1 VEALFRIIVAPV
13 KNKKYQMM
21 FVLRGLTLLDG
32 HHTMVSMGK
41 QQSGNVQALM
51 QRTGSAN

>member
-1 VEALFRIIVAPV
+1 MEALFSIIVALV

-21 FVLRGLTLLDG
+21 FVLHGLTLLDG

-41 QQSGNVQALM
+41 QQFWTIQAVM
-51 QRTGSAN
+51 QRTGSTN